1 VTNEEATAPRTS
13 SFAALRQRDF
23 ALLWSGQSVS
33 SVGDGIFTVALAL
46 EALHLTHRPSGFA
59 LVIAARMVPTILLIL
74 VSGVVVDRVS
84 RQLAMLVSDV
94 ARAFAVTSIA
104 VLVGTEHIRLWELV
118 VMSIVFGIADSFFGP
133 ASNAVMPELLPSDL
147 IVQGN
152 ALNSTSQQLA
162 SGFIG
167 PGLGGAI
174 VGAVG
179 TAWAFGID
187 AASFLVS
194 AISLALMHRTPRTEP
209 TTTSFLD
216 DAREGIRYVRA
227 ERWLWITLIAAGVAN
242 FFGYAPI
249 GLLVPLLVRE
259 TLHASAFALGL
270 VFAAGGIGGV
280 IASLVAGRLGTPKHQ
295 IAVMW
300 AAYGAAVVPI
310 CAMAFSP
317 NVWFAGVCVVGEVG
331 LIIYG
336 DVLFF
341 SMLQKLVPQQLLGR
355 VSSVLYLMAVGLMPL
370 GTLVAGVVASYIGI
384 RTTLFFGGLLSSA
397 TTLVVLFPD
406 VRDPEVLRIT
416 APEHH
421 P

>member
-1 VTNEEATAPRTS
+1 
-13 SFAALRQRDF
+13 
-23 ALLWSGQSVS
+23 
-33 SVGDGIFTVALAL
+33 
-46 EALHLTHRPSGFA
+46 
-59 LVIAARMVPTILLIL
+59 
-74 VSGVVVDRVS
+74 
-84 RQLAMLVSDV
+84 
-94 ARAFAVTSIA
+94 
-104 VLVGTEHIRLWELV
+104 VLVGTGHVRLWELV
-118 VMSIVFGIADSFFGP
+118 VMSVVFGIADSFFGP

-187 AASFLVS
+187 AASFVVS
-194 AISLALMHRTPRTEP
+194 ALSLALMRRTPRTQSA
-209 TTTSFLD
+209 TTSFLD

-227 ERWLWITLIAAGVAN
+227 ERWLWITLVAASIAN

-259 TLHASAFALGL
+259 VLHASAFELGL

-280 IASLVAGRLGTPKHQ
+280 IASLVAGRVGTPKHE
-295 IAVMW
+295 IVVMW
-300 AAYGAAVVPI
+300 CAYGVAVIPV
-310 CAMAFSP
+310 CAMALSP

-341 SMLQKLVPQQLLGR
+341 SMLQQLVPK
-355 VSSVLYLMAVGLMPL
+355 SCS
-370 GTLVAGVVASYIGI
+370 VASRRSSSSWRSASCRSGRSSRASSR
-384 RTTLFFGGLLSSA
+384 RTSACARRSSWAGCSRARRRWCSSFPMYETPPCCGLPRPSRPRNARA
-397 TTLVVLFPD
+397 TSHRLDFVSTGKF
-406 VRDPEVLRIT
+406 EV
-416 APEHH
+416 
-421 P
+421 